1 MAGLSAPRPALVL
14 LLLVTE
20 CCTAFIMQ
28 PTFRHAPSALRPRQ
42 VHDARQVLCM
52 AADEERTA
60 DGVPSACRRAVIWS
74 AAFALL
80 APAAASAATAGSV
93 FVGRYT
99 DPKHPGGYREIT
111 LVPGAQ
117 IGPYMLANVHGGQ
130 GTGEPESFDL
140 PAFIAEKKDF
150 QRITI
155 DFSTPPKYGPPDF
168 KGVWD
173 PKQRGIRFYDDGNF
187 WPKQKGK

>member
-1 MAGLSAPRPALVL
+1 MAGFGAPRPTFVL
-14 LLLVTE
+14 LLFVVE
-20 CCTAFIMQ
+20 RCTAFILQ
-28 PTFRHAPSALRPRQ
+28 PTFHHAPSALRPR
-42 VHDARQVLCM
+42 HDARQVLCM
-52 AADEERTA
+52 ADNEERA
-60 DGVPSACRRAVIWS
+60 AEGVPLASRRAVAWS

-111 LVPGAQ
+111 LLPGAQ
-117 IGPYMLANVHGGQ
+117 IGPYMLANVRGGQ

-140 PAFIAEKKDF
+140 PAFIAEKRDF

-168 KGVWD
+168 QGVWD